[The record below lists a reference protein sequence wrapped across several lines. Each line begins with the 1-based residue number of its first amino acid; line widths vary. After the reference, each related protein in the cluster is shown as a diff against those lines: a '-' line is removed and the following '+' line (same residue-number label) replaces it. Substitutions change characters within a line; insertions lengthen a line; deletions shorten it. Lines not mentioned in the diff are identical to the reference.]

1 MSLGSNNVFITL
13 NHRHA
18 DRFQRAAGS
27 SWSFWH
33 LEWRSLQHRKTE
45 RCLLIFS
52 SATIWTELEK
62 IYRAWSLPHPALCV
76 AAFPTC
82 RQCTKEKLYG
92 QYLLLVRLA
101 HHSFI
106 GRRGVQRTEHFHA
119 FDSRSVDMWQWYN
132 IRTNHPRKSIL
143 ASGSVFWPS
152 DGNVSSILAFTS
164 RGLSTDNGETHSP
177 LHATTSWGPGAGE

>member
-1 MSLGSNNVFITL
+1 MKIPATQEKRGLSVDIQL
-13 NHRHA
+13 NHHL
-18 DRFQRAAGS
+18 D
-27 SWSFWH
+27 WS
-33 LEWRSLQHRKTE
+33 
-45 RCLLIFS
+45 
-52 SATIWTELEK
+52 ELEK

-132 IRTNHPRKSIL
+132 VRTNHPRKSIL
-143 ASGSVFWPS
+143 ASGSMFWPS
-152 DGNVSSILAFTS
+152 DGSGSSILAFTS
-164 RGLSTDNGETHSP
+164 RGLSTDNGENHSP
-177 LHATTSWGPGAGE
+177 LHATTSWSRSRGIT

>member
-1 MSLGSNNVFITL
+1 MQIGSKGLVAASDPSGIWNEDPCNREKRGLSVDIQL
-13 NHRHA
+13 NHHL
-18 DRFQRAAGS
+18 D
-27 SWSFWH
+27 WS
-33 LEWRSLQHRKTE
+33 EP
-45 RCLLIFS
+45 
-52 SATIWTELEK
+52 EK

-106 GRRGVQRTEHFHA
+106 GRRGFQGTEHFHA
-119 FDSRSVDMWQWYN
+119 FDSRSVDMRQWYN

-143 ASGSVFWPS
+143 ASGSMSGHLMVEALAYWP
-152 DGNVSSILAFTS
+152 L
-164 RGLSTDNGETHSP
+164 P
-177 LHATTSWGPGAGE
+177 LEGYPLTMGKITRRSMLQPPGPGAGE